1 MTKGL
6 THVSP
11 PRLDDDR
18 TPAAGLLLCLSHA
31 LPGLLIGV
39 VCGTHSDLVLDPT
52 QAVQLNAPFTGTTEE
67 RVTQKQRPTGQLTPT
82 LGEILLASLQ
92 KGTNF

>member
-1 MTKGL
+1 MSKGL

-31 LPGLLIGV
+31 LPGLLVRV
-39 VCGTHSDLVLDPT
+39 VRGTHRDLVLDST
-52 QAVQLNAPFTGTTEE
+52 QAVQLNAPLTEKHTGE
-67 RVTQKQRPTGQLTPT
+67 RVKQTDQ
-82 LGEILLASLQ
+82 Q
-92 KGTNF
+92 VN